1 MSTRVILLPLS
12 ISNAYLVLGDRP
24 VLVDAGVP
32 GEGARLVEA
41 LRAHGVAPSDL
52 SLIALT
58 HGHTDHT
65 GSVEAVAAGGAPI
78 AIGAGDAGLLRAGA
92 NGELPPTGPAGML
105 LRPYIKRMTFGGAVP
120 QLELTG
126 PLRLEPY
133 GLGGVMVPV
142 GGHTPGSSVL
152 LLDGGDA
159 VIGDL
164 VRGGFASGRIRPGHP
179 LRHYFA
185 EDAEAV
191 RQALDRVLAAG
202 PARLHVGHGGPVAAA
217 DARRR
222 LDAVAPHRPKG
233 HRP

>member
-1 MSTRVILLPLS
+1 MRTRVVPLPLS
-12 ISNAYLVLGDRP
+12 ISNAYLLLGDRP
-24 VLVDAGVP
+24 VLVDAGGP
-32 GEGARLVEA
+32 GEDARLIEA
-41 LRAHGVAPSDL
+41 LRAHGVEPRDL

-58 HGHTDHT
+58 HGHTDHS
-65 GSVEAVAAGGAPI
+65 GSVNAAAAGGAPI
-78 AIGAGDAGLLRAGA
+78 AIGAGDAALLRAGA
-92 NGELPPTGPAGML
+92 NGALPPTGPAGML
-105 LRPYIKRMTFGGAVP
+105 LRPYIRRMTFGGAIP
-120 QLELTG
+120 RLELTE

-142 GGHTPGSSVL
+142 GGHTPGSSVV

-164 VRGGFASGRIRPGHP
+164 IRGGFASGRIRPGHP

-185 EDAEAV
+185 EDAEGV

-202 PARLHVGHGGPVAAA
+202 PSWLHVGHGGPVDAD

-233 HRP
+233 PRP

>member
-1 MSTRVILLPLS
+1 MSTRVVTLPLS
-12 ISNAYLVLGDRP
+12 ISNAYLLLGDRP

-32 GEGARLVEA
+32 GEDDRLVEA
-41 LRAHGVAPSDL
+41 LRAHGVEPRDL
-52 SLIALT
+52 ALVALT

-65 GSVEAVAAGGAPI
+65 GSVAAVAAGGAPV

-92 NGELPPTGPAGML
+92 NGVLPPTGPAGVL
-105 LRPYIKRMTFGGAVP
+105 LRPYIRRMTFGGAIPGIEV
-120 QLELTG
+120 TG

-164 VRGGFASGRIRPGHP
+164 IRGGFASGRIRPGHP

-185 EDAEAV
+185 EDAEVV
-191 RQALDRVLAAG
+191 RQALDRVLATG
-202 PARLHVGHGGPVAAA
+202 PSRLHVGHGGPVDAD

-233 HRP
+233 PRP